1 MKYKIEKNTVQ
12 ETLILPLYS
21 RKLCTE
27 LYPNLYRDETAVRLI
42 DQIDYDF
49 SEAEKNSRSL
59 MQRFGAL
66 EVAMRQNDLAFEV
79 QAYLKNHP
87 CAAVV
92 NLGCGLDNTGR
103 ACDNGRYKIYN
114 LDFPDVIALR
124 QQLLPAGEREQNIP
138 CDLKDPAWF
147 DKIDV
152 SGGEDDRKNMA
163 QNGKNQGCRGIF
175 RGFGCSQGDWR
186 VGQPVT
192 GIQQGLYDGLQRPE
206 RLFRQRL
213 FPISRQGRGQRDENA
228 DREDRIWRQAMKIL
242 VYGAGVLG
250 CNLARNLLRAGKDS
264 TLLARGNWAAEIKQN
279 GLRIKDKFSLRTSV
293 SRIPVVTELAPDA
306 MYDVIFVVL
315 RYTQLDSVL
324 DTLRANRTKNIVFV
338 GNNVQAR
345 AQAAALP
352 EKNVL
357 FAFALS
363 AGHREVDRVVSIDLK
378 KITIGQLP
386 GTASNK
392 QLIGRIFHG
401 TKYKVVYEPNME
413 DYLLCHAAFVM
424 PAAFACYKT
433 DGDLKKLRG
442 DTAYLNRLLD
452 ANIEGYRAIRDAGHT
467 ILPKEDADFEG
478 EKYRK
483 TCLRFFKLMCAT
495 SLGKLCASDHAMNAI
510 DEMSALNRDLKKFF
524 DENGA
529 AYPVWQ
535 ALEAEAGR
543 YLR

>member
-1 MKYKIEKNTVQ
+1 
-12 ETLILPLYS
+12 
-21 RKLCTE
+21 
-27 LYPNLYRDETAVRLI
+27 
-42 DQIDYDF
+42 
-49 SEAEKNSRSL
+49 
-59 MQRFGAL
+59 
-66 EVAMRQNDLAFEV
+66 
-79 QAYLKNHP
+79 
-87 CAAVV
+87 
-92 NLGCGLDNTGR
+92 
-103 ACDNGRYKIYN
+103 
-114 LDFPDVIALR
+114 
-124 QQLLPAGEREQNIP
+124 
-138 CDLKDPAWF
+138 
-147 DKIDV
+147 
-152 SGGEDDRKNMA
+152 
-163 QNGKNQGCRGIF
+163 
-175 RGFGCSQGDWR
+175 
-186 VGQPVT
+186 
-192 GIQQGLYDGLQRPE
+192 
-206 RLFRQRL
+206 
-213 FPISRQGRGQRDENA
+213 
-228 DREDRIWRQAMKIL
+228 MKIL

-250 CNLARNLLRAGKDS
+250 CNLARNLLRAGKNV

-279 GLRIKDKFSLRTSV
+279 GLRIKDKFSLRTTV
-293 SRIPVVTELAPDA
+293 SRIPVVTALAPDA
-306 MYDVIFVVL
+306 QYDVIFVIL
-315 RYTQLDSVL
+315 RYTQLDSAL

-345 AQAAALP
+345 ALAAALP

-363 AGHREVDRVVSIDLK
+363 AGHREADRVVSIDLK

-386 GTASNK
+386 GVASDK

-433 DGDLKKLRG
+433 DGVKKLRG
-442 DTAYLNRLLD
+442 DTAYLNRVLD

-483 TCLRFFKLMCAT
+483 NCLRFFKLMCAT
-495 SLGKLCASDHAMNAI
+495 SLGKLCAADHAMNAI

-529 AYPVWQ
+529 VYPTWR

-543 YLR
+543 YLQ